1 MSKNNFLFSF
11 YFSLGLLCLLVF
23 GIHILVLYLLQ
34 LPLFG
39 YMMVQ
44 AYLLNVFL
52 AVVIFTVLYLF
63 RVKWKDQIGFLFLG
77 GSMLKFV
84 FFFIFFYPVYKGDG
98 QMETMEFISFF
109 IPYLVCLLLET
120 LFTAKMLNSRS

>member
-39 YMMVQ
+39 YLMVQ

>member
-1 MSKNNFLFSF
+1 MSKYNFLFSF
-11 YFSLGLLCLLVF
+11 YFSLGLVCLLVF
-23 GIHILVLYLLQ
+23 GVHILVLYLLG

-52 AVVIFTVLYLF
+52 AIVIFSFLFLF

-84 FFFIFFYPVYKGDG
+84 FFFIFFYPVYKSDG

-120 LFTAKMLNSRS
+120 LFTAKMLNSKS

>member
-84 FFFIFFYPVYKGDG
+84 FFFIFFYPVYKRDG

>member
-11 YFSLGLLCLLVF
+11 YFSLGLVCLLVF
-23 GIHILVLYLLQ
+23 GVHILVLYLLG

-52 AVVIFTVLYLF
+52 AIVIFSFLFLF

>member
-1 MSKNNFLFSF
+1 MSKKNFLFSF

-39 YMMVQ
+39 YMLVQ

-52 AVVIFTVLYLF
+52 AIVIFTVLYLF

>member
-1 MSKNNFLFSF
+1 MFKNNFLFSF

-39 YMMVQ
+39 YLMVQ

>member
-23 GIHILVLYLLQ
+23 GIHILVLYLLK

-39 YMMVQ
+39 YMVVQ

-84 FFFIFFYPVYKGDG
+84 FFFIFFYPDYMGDE

>member
-11 YFSLGLLCLLVF
+11 YFSLGLVCLLVF
-23 GIHILVLYLLQ
+23 GIHILVLYLLG

-52 AVVIFTVLYLF
+52 AFVIFSVLYLF

-84 FFFIFFYPVYKGDG
+84 FFFIFFYPVYNSDG

-120 LFTAKMLNSRS
+120 LYTAKMLNNKS

>member
-1 MSKNNFLFSF
+1 MSKKNFLFSF

>member
-84 FFFIFFYPVYKGDG
+84 FFFIFFYPLYKGDG